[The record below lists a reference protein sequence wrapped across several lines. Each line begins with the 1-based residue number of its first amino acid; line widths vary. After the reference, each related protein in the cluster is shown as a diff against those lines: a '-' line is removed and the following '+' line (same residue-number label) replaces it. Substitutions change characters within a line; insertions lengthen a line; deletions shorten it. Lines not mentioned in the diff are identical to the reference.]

1 MTATIAWN
9 LVSSYYQELP
19 FGRDGLMTA
28 QEPWSGNYVVESP
41 IWITAHTTQ
50 FTQPGWRYL
59 QTVGHL
65 NHGGSYVALT
75 DQKGNLTVV
84 IETMS
89 HDHSVCIRPPLLPY
103 NVTFQRATFSLKG
116 SFALI
121 NKLQVWNSKL
131 DFKTKKPVFFQKQN
145 PIKVSNGSFTLDL
158 NVDEVYTV
166 TTVTTGQKG
175 SYPEPPPSAPFPKAY
190 KDDFNVQTPS
200 FSEAPN
206 FADQTGVFEY
216 FMNLT
221 DPGPHVY
228 TLQQVVTQRP
238 VTWVADADQTISI
251 IGDYN
256 WQDVNVSCDVYMENE
271 KGGGVFVAARVD
283 KGGGSVRS
291 TKGIFFWIFAD
302 GTYKVTNDLSG
313 ESILAEGLSPTR
325 AHIWYTLSLSVKG
338 NYASGELNGHALW
351 MNVVVLKPKNGWA
364 GFFHSNTQFLAACA
378 TGAALVEDTDAE
390 LDEEGGSVQDE
401 QVKTSKE
408 GTFQVVGT
416 TSGKIEEKSNFIA
429 EEYTNLTREELF
441 HHLMDSDVIIYNIT
455 EHADQIEEA
464 SWAVSALHKEIDA
477 FAESK
482 MFILISTVMTWATS
496 KPVDP
501 DDPEI
506 PFTEEDYRRRK
517 PHPNFKDHIA
527 VEKLVVKLGKTNQ
540 RLFPTY
546 VVASGLQYGMGEHV
560 FHFFFKTSWL
570 GEVPRV
576 PVFGEGSNS
585 IPAIHINDLAG
596 SVELWR
602 IVQNLI
608 DRKPKP
614 QYFLAV
620 DDSKNTI
627 NDIVRQAQIDSLF
640 VNLRMEAVFLKENFN
655 ISWVSETGMVENIRR
670 VTEEYK
676 LTRGLLPVRICVLGP
691 PAVGKST
698 VAEKIC
704 KHYKLHHVKLNDTIT
719 ETLAYLVRDKHSV
732 ALNTLMEG
740 FSVIPCTESLGH
752 TEEEESQNGESAH
765 AEFLETLKES
775 MEQNEGHLEEQ
786 YIIQIMKDKLESKP
800 CVNQGFVLDGFPQTY
815 EQAKELF
822 GADDDEPE
830 DARMEIPPHNI
841 KIIPGAQTRRSTSR
855 ETYGSGSKLYGLPML
870 GDMAY
875 LLTAPSFLCMCS
887 EFVFALDAT
896 DAFLT
901 ERVLNLP
908 ESVVQGTSFSYEK
921 FPRSLALFRENNLE
935 DVTVLNY
942 FDELG
947 IHPKHI
953 EITTNDNLEYL
964 QVMEK
969 VMRSVGEPKNYGPS
983 TEEVWQEERR
993 QAERRLRQQEE
1004 RQAEVEHR
1012 EAEEEAER
1020 ARRWKEWSQHLE
1032 EMKREEEE
1040 LLQTQSEPL
1049 RRYLIDNVMPTLT
1062 QGLIECCKV
1071 RPSDPV
1077 DFLLNRSR
1085 TGAEPELAGEREDW
1099 RGARSRRLATDRA
1112 REDQLAAGPLG
1123 AGAGSSREPG
1133 KTVCAPREPS
1143 LWKVRRS
1150 FL

>member
-1 MTATIAWN
+1 MAEETNRVKHPSKRVFIN
-9 LVSSYYQELP
+9 
-19 FGRDGLMTA
+19 
-28 QEPWSGNYVVESP
+28 
-41 IWITAHTTQ
+41 
-50 FTQPGWRYL
+50 
-59 QTVGHL
+59 TVD
-65 NHGGSYVALT
+65 S
-75 DQKGNLTVV
+75 
-84 IETMS
+84 
-89 HDHSVCIRPPLLPY
+89 
-103 NVTFQRATFSLKG
+103 
-116 SFALI
+116 
-121 NKLQVWNSKL
+121 
-131 DFKTKKPVFFQKQN
+131 
-145 PIKVSNGSFTLDL
+145 
-158 NVDEVYTV
+158 
-166 TTVTTGQKG
+166 
-175 SYPEPPPSAPFPKAY
+175 
-190 KDDFNVQTPS
+190 
-200 FSEAPN
+200 
-206 FADQTGVFEY
+206 
-216 FMNLT
+216 
-221 DPGPHVY
+221 
-228 TLQQVVTQRP
+228 
-238 VTWVADADQTISI
+238 
-251 IGDYN
+251 
-256 WQDVNVSCDVYMENE
+256 
-271 KGGGVFVAARVD
+271 
-283 KGGGSVRS
+283 
-291 TKGIFFWIFAD
+291 
-302 GTYKVTNDLSG
+302 
-313 ESILAEGLSPTR
+313 
-325 AHIWYTLSLSVKG
+325 
-338 NYASGELNGHALW
+338 YASKYIA
-351 MNVVVLKPKNGWA
+351 K
-364 GFFHSNTQFLAACA
+364 FLAACA

-527 VEKLVVKLGKTNQ
+527 VEKLVVKLGKT
-540 RLFPTY
+540 F
-546 VVASGLQYGMGEHV
+546 HV
-560 FHFFFKTSWL
+560 IFILRSL
-570 GEVPRV
+570 V

-596 SVELWR
+596 

-627 NDIVRQAQIDSLF
+627 NDIVRTIAFVLGPGKTQNVPKEDVYLVQDLRQAQIDSLF

-676 LTRGLLPVRICVLGP
+676 LTRGLLPVHICVLGP

-719 ETLAYLVRDKHSV
+719 ETLAYLVRD
-732 ALNTLMEG
+732 N
-740 FSVIPCTESLGH
+740 
-752 TEEEESQNGESAH
+752 QNGESAH

-822 GADDDEPE
+822 TDDDEPE

-841 KIIPGAQTRRSTSR
+841 KIIP
-855 ETYGSGSKLYGLPML
+855 
-870 GDMAY
+870 
-875 LLTAPSFLCMCS
+875 

-953 EITTNDNLEYL
+953 GITTNDNLEYL

-1004 RQAEVEHR
+1004 RRAEVEHR
-1012 EAEEEAER
+1012 EAEEE
-1020 ARRWKEWSQHLE
+1020 SQHLE

-1077 DFLLNRSR
+1077 DFL
-1085 TGAEPELAGEREDW
+1085 AEYLFKNNPQVE
-1099 RGARSRRLATDRA
+1099 
-1112 REDQLAAGPLG
+1112 
-1123 AGAGSSREPG
+1123 
-1133 KTVCAPREPS
+1133 
-1143 LWKVRRS
+1143 
-1150 FL
+1150 

>member
-1 MTATIAWN
+1 MAEETNRVKHPSKRVFIN
-9 LVSSYYQELP
+9 
-19 FGRDGLMTA
+19 
-28 QEPWSGNYVVESP
+28 
-41 IWITAHTTQ
+41 
-50 FTQPGWRYL
+50 
-59 QTVGHL
+59 TVD
-65 NHGGSYVALT
+65 S
-75 DQKGNLTVV
+75 
-84 IETMS
+84 
-89 HDHSVCIRPPLLPY
+89 
-103 NVTFQRATFSLKG
+103 
-116 SFALI
+116 
-121 NKLQVWNSKL
+121 
-131 DFKTKKPVFFQKQN
+131 
-145 PIKVSNGSFTLDL
+145 
-158 NVDEVYTV
+158 
-166 TTVTTGQKG
+166 
-175 SYPEPPPSAPFPKAY
+175 
-190 KDDFNVQTPS
+190 
-200 FSEAPN
+200 
-206 FADQTGVFEY
+206 
-216 FMNLT
+216 
-221 DPGPHVY
+221 
-228 TLQQVVTQRP
+228 
-238 VTWVADADQTISI
+238 
-251 IGDYN
+251 
-256 WQDVNVSCDVYMENE
+256 
-271 KGGGVFVAARVD
+271 
-283 KGGGSVRS
+283 
-291 TKGIFFWIFAD
+291 
-302 GTYKVTNDLSG
+302 
-313 ESILAEGLSPTR
+313 
-325 AHIWYTLSLSVKG
+325 
-338 NYASGELNGHALW
+338 YASKYIA
-351 MNVVVLKPKNGWA
+351 K
-364 GFFHSNTQFLAACA
+364 FLAACA

-596 SVELWR
+596 

-627 NDIVRQAQIDSLF
+627 NDIVRTIAFVLGPGKTQNVPKEDVYLVQDLRQAQIDSLF

-676 LTRGLLPVRICVLGP
+676 LTRGLLPVHICVLGP

-719 ETLAYLVRDKHSV
+719 ETLAYL
-732 ALNTLMEG
+732 
-740 FSVIPCTESLGH
+740 ESLGH

-822 GADDDEPE
+822 SADDDEPE

-841 KIIPGAQTRRSTSR
+841 KIIP
-855 ETYGSGSKLYGLPML
+855 
-870 GDMAY
+870 
-875 LLTAPSFLCMCS
+875 

-953 EITTNDNLEYL
+953 GITTNDNLEYL

-1004 RQAEVEHR
+1004 RRAEVEHR

-1077 DFLLNRSR
+1077 DFL
-1085 TGAEPELAGEREDW
+1085 AEYLFKNNPQVE
-1099 RGARSRRLATDRA
+1099 
-1112 REDQLAAGPLG
+1112 
-1123 AGAGSSREPG
+1123 
-1133 KTVCAPREPS
+1133 
-1143 LWKVRRS
+1143 
-1150 FL
+1150 